1 MSAKSMEDIA
11 SVMKKMHFRKK
22 ILGGVDEADVWH
34 QLEKLQ
40 SEYRSAFEVQQE
52 RSRTL
57 IQEREDV
64 VSQVI
69 TARRRRLAN
78 RQEINFFF
86 GRLVLMALLFW
97 ILFGV
102 VFGIKPMPNEDMA
115 PRISA
120 GDLMLFYRL
129 DKDLSNSDVVVFKKD
144 GKWYTGRIV
153 ARGGDSVEVTEDSEL
168 KVNGSIVIEND
179 IYYKTPR
186 YGDYVS
192 YPLTLAEDT
201 YFILCDYR
209 EGAKDS
215 RYFGPVRE
223 KEIKGKVITVI
234 RSSGL

>member
-1 MSAKSMEDIA
+1 MAK
-11 SVMKKMHFRKK
+11 KKR
-22 ILGGVDEADVWH
+22 LPDADTP
-34 QLEKLQ
+34 EK
-40 SEYRSAFEVQQE
+40 
-52 RSRTL
+52 
-57 IQEREDV
+57 
-64 VSQVI
+64 VI

-78 RQEINFFF
+78 RQEIKSFFS
-86 GRLVLMALLFW
+86 RLVLLVLLFW

-129 DKDLSNSDVVVFKKD
+129 DKKLSNSDVIVFKKD

-153 ARGGDSVEVTEDSEL
+153 ARVGDSVEITEDSEL

-179 IYYKTPR
+179 IYYKTPK
-186 YGDYVS
+186 YDDYVS
-192 YPLTLAEDT
+192 YPLTLADDE

-215 RYFGPVRE
+215 RYFGPVRD

-234 RSSGL
+234 RRSGL